1 MMGWGARRAVQ
12 SGAVAAR
19 GRTVSVGSSA
29 AAWGGRSLSSRP
41 QCARGRTVDWGL
53 VRGWGT
59 AGGGEIESAVGVG
72 RKRGAVAYFNSLPFF
87 CKSFMQSR

>member
-1 MMGWGARRAVQ
+1 MNGAGSAE
-12 SGAVAAR
+12 SGAVR
-19 GRTVSVGSSA
+19 CRD
-29 AAWGGRSLSSRP
+29 
-41 QCARGRTVDWGL
+41 CARGRTVAWGP

-87 CKSFMQSR
+87 CKSFIQSR